1 MKKQMYIN
9 LIAQTIAYAVN
20 LGISFFLTPYIVN
33 HIGVEANGF
42 VGLANNFIEYAQLIT
57 VALNSMAGRF
67 ITIKLHQKNEKEA
80 NKYFTSVFF
89 ANLFLAIVLTI
100 VFSFVIVF
108 LDKLLNISAGLVID
122 IKILWIL
129 IFANFIVSL
138 FASIFSVSTFFA
150 NRLDKTAISNIR
162 GILIKAIILVVCYTF
177 FKPFTFYVGIAMLA
191 LGINNLISHIVY
203 KKKLV
208 PQLKIDKNNFDIK
221 YVKELVSSGIWNSVS
236 KLSSILSS
244 GLDLLITNI
253 FVNSVA
259 MGVMNLSK
267 TVSNIVLSLFGT
279 LASIFAPQ
287 LTISYAEGDVGGMK
301 NQLIS
306 SIKLMGLFSAIPIA
320 ILVGFG
326 KEFYQLWVPTQNA
339 DLLELLT
346 IITCFNLIFALPL
359 EPLYNIF
366 TVKNKIKISSIALI
380 SFSVCSIL
388 TVFIGLNF
396 IHNEDAKIIY
406 IVAVGAFYNVLR
418 LLTFLPIYGAKCLDF
433 KVSTFYPPILKN
445 VLSVVILVVIAF
457 AINFVFGINS
467 WLKMCIAC
475 VILGILGLVI
485 NVFILFNKEERIEN
499 IEFLKNKL
507 KKNKKEV
514 NE

>member
-33 HIGVEANGF
+33 YIGVEANGF

-89 ANLFLAIVLTI
+89 ANLFLAIILTI

-108 LDKLLNISAGLVID
+108 LDKLLNISAGLVVD

-138 FASIFSVSTFFA
+138 FASIFSVSTFVA

-162 GILIKAIILVVCYTF
+162 GILIKAVILVVCYTF

-208 PQLKIDKNNFDIK
+208 PQLKIEKDNFDIK

-287 LTISYAEGDVGGMK
+287 LTISYAEGDVGEMK

-445 VLSVVILVVIAF
+445 VLSVIILVVIAF

-467 WLKMCIAC
+467 WLKMCVAC
-475 VILGILGLVI
+475 VILGVLGLVI
-485 NVFILFNKEERIEN
+485 NVFILFNKEERVEN
-499 IEFLKNKL
+499 IQFLKNKL